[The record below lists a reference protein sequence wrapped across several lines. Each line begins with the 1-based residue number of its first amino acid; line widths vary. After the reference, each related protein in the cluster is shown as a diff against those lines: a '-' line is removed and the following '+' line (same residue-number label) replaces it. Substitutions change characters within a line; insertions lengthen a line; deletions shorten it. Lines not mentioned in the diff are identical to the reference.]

1 MMDSIGWLSGML
13 LSFCGVPQAWVCY
26 RTGKSDGISNSFLAM
41 WFAGEALVIPYVL
54 SFDKI
59 PWPLI
64 VNYGTNM
71 AVILVIIYYK
81 IWPRKDV
88 DKIAQM

>member
-1 MMDSIGWLSGML
+1 MGVIGWLSGML
-13 LSFCGVPQAWVCY
+13 LSFCGVPQAWTCY
-26 RTGKSDGISNSFLAM
+26 KTGSSQGISNSFLAM

-71 AVILVIIYYK
+71 GVILVIIYYK
-81 IWPRKDV
+81 IWPRISV
-88 DKIAQM
+88 DKTTQI